1 MCNIIRKLNVD
12 FFIFRVTGSSCELIP
27 ATYNYDKNHPSVVY
41 RLHGP
46 EIINNTNTS
55 YALGINDNVDNQNEV
70 DYSGYRSRSIEVG
83 MFNTDGL
90 GWNVGNDLVVIDNE
104 NQLSTQIMGAATL
117 YRGAAEQKLI
127 SLSPSGFHLIYYIYN
142 SNL

>member
-12 FFIFRVTGSSCELIP
+12 FSIFRVTGSSCELIP
-27 ATYNYDKNHPSVVY
+27 ATYNYDKNQPSIY
-41 RLHGP
+41 RLYGP
-46 EIINNTNTS
+46 EIINNTNAS

-83 MFNTDGL
+83 IFNTDGL

-104 NQLSTQIMGAATL
+104 NQQSTQIMGAATL

-127 SLSPSGFHLIYYIYN
+127 SLIPSGFHLIYY
-142 SNL
+142 L